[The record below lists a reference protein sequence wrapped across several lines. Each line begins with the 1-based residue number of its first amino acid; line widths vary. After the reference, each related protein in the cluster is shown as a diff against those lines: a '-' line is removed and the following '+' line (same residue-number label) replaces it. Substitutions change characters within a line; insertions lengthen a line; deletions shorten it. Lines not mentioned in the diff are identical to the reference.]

1 MNSYLRETIEAS
13 QGQVY
18 SEKDALKLVDPIL
31 TRLKAAEP
39 EERLAF
45 LFAAFQKPED
55 GTLAF
60 VLARKG
66 MTAALL
72 RSGIELNSLQAVRLV
87 EMASVRQGW
96 FPYKAILSALA
107 PLHPTEALKS
117 ALRGLR
123 GCIDEF
129 HGRTSMTELHQ
140 RIDELVNGPKQATGV
155 AAAGAWTEQV
165 FADVQ
170 QWPQRTEWLELFDH
184 ARSLSQSTPPKKW
197 QDAAK
202 RCVDA
207 VGRAPF
213 VDASLRWL
221 TLGPMPGEASQLQV
235 PDQEADYQKGFVWT
249 VGAVGDSTLAPALAD
264 FALACLR
271 KIPMIGAVSHRVGN
285 ACVGAL
291 AAMPGLEAV
300 SQLSRLANRVKYD
313 VARRLIEKA
322 LTEAA
327 ARNNVTRDDLEAM
340 SVPTFGLDRAGE
352 LVEQVGDCQARLAIH
367 GGEVSLEWSR
377 EGKTL
382 KSVPAGL
389 KTSHTEAVKELDRS
403 KKELGAILAAQ
414 RLRLERLLL
423 STGSTVFD
431 KWREWYLD
439 NPVVAATASRLIW
452 GFDLG
457 DGQTAT
463 GIADRG
469 RIVDW
474 AGNPIETNSAT
485 RVRLWHPIQSSVQ
498 TVMNWRCGLEDRGLQ
513 QPFKQAHREVYILT
527 DAERAT
533 GTLSN
538 RFAAHILKQHQF
550 AALARE
556 RGWQFT
562 LMGQWDSHNIPS
574 LDLPLYGL
582 RAEFSVNFPGEDGEG
597 AEITAHAVYKLIG
610 TEDVQFRQPG
620 KGGRFALDR
629 DPPLR
634 LEDVPAV
641 VFSEVMRDVDLFT
654 GVTSIGHDPSWG
666 LDTGNQHLDYWRESS
681 FGALSQAASERKAL
695 LERLLPR
702 FAPLKDRCVL
712 DGHFLVVRGSLN
724 EYRIH
729 LGSANILMEP
739 GSRYLCIVQGPGDA
753 SRSLHLPFEGDRV
766 LSLILSKAM
775 MLVRDEAIKDVTIVR
790 QLAR

>member
-1 MNSYLRETIEAS
+1 MSPYLDDVIEAT
-13 QGQVY
+13 QPQVF
-18 SEKDALKLVDPIL
+18 SEKDALRLVDPIL
-31 TRLKAAEP
+31 MRLKAAGQ

-45 LFAAFQKPED
+45 VFEAFETPES
-55 GTLAF
+55 GTFTF

-72 RSGIELNSLQAVRLV
+72 RGIELNSIQALRLV
-87 EMASVRQGW
+87 EMVSVRRGW
-96 FPYKAILSALA
+96 FPYKAILTALA
-107 PLHPTEALKS
+107 PVHRTEALKF

-123 GCIDEF
+123 SCIDEY
-129 HGRTSMTELHQ
+129 HGRTLMKELHQ
-140 RIDELVNGPKQATGV
+140 RIDELVNGPKQAPGV
-155 AAAGAWTEQV
+155 AAAGAWTKQV
-165 FADVQ
+165 FADIQ
-170 QWPQRTEWLELFDH
+170 QSPQRTEWLELFDH

-207 VGRAPF
+207 VGRTAF
-213 VDASLRWL
+213 VDAALRWL
-221 TLGPMPGEASQLQV
+221 TLGPLPGESSQIQV
-235 PDQEADYQKGFVWT
+235 PDLEADYQKGFIWT
-249 VGAVGDSTLAPALAD
+249 VGAVGDSPLAPALAD

-285 ACVGAL
+285 ACVGSL
-291 AAMPGLEAV
+291 AAMPGLDAV

-340 SVPTFGLDRAGE
+340 SVPHFGLDAAGE
-352 LVEQVGDCQARLAIH
+352 LIEQVGDCQARLAIH

-389 KTSHTEAVKELDRS
+389 KASHTEAVKELDRS

-423 STGSTVFD
+423 STGTTAFD
-431 KWREWYLD
+431 KWREWYLE

-452 GFDLG
+452 AFESG
-457 DGQTAT
+457 DGKTT
-463 GIADRG
+463 PGIADG
-469 RIVDW
+469 SRIVDW
-474 AGNPIETNSAT
+474 AGNAVETNSAT
-485 RVRLWHPIQSSVQ
+485 RVRLWHPIQSDVQ
-498 TVMNWRCGLEDRGLQ
+498 TVMSWRCWLEDRAIQ

-556 RGWQFT
+556 RGWHE
-562 LMGQWDSHNIPS
+562 WDSHNIPS

-582 RAEFSVNFPGEDGEG
+582 RA
-597 AEITAHAVYKLIG
+597 
-610 TEDVQFRQPG
+610 
-620 KGGRFALDR
+620 
-629 DPPLR
+629 
-634 LEDVPAV
+634 
-641 VFSEVMRDVDLFT
+641 
-654 GVTSIGHDPSWG
+654 
-666 LDTGNQHLDYWRESS
+666 
-681 FGALSQAASERKAL
+681 
-695 LERLLPR
+695 
-702 FAPLKDRCVL
+702 
-712 DGHFLVVRGSLN
+712 
-724 EYRIH
+724 
-729 LGSANILMEP
+729 
-739 GSRYLCIVQGPGDA
+739 
-753 SRSLHLPFEGDRV
+753 
-766 LSLILSKAM
+766 
-775 MLVRDEAIKDVTIVR
+775 
-790 QLAR
+790 